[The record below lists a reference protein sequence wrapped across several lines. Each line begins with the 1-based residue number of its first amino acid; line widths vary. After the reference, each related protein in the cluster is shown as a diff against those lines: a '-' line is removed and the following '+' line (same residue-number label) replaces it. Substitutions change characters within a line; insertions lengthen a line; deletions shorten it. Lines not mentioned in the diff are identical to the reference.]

1 MVAISELIVAQSS
14 ANYTMS
20 LSLNADYQ
28 NAMILKTSPFFISPL
43 LYFDAIIFFALS
55 TWQSIVAGIPTK
67 LGDAEDRYP

>member
-28 NAMILKTSPFFISPL
+28 NAMILKTSPFSISPL
-43 LYFDAIIFFALS
+43 LFDLPWS
-55 TWQSIVAGIPTK
+55 TN
-67 LGDAEDRYP
+67 